1 MPVKATHIAEKAR
14 DAFLFPLFSTGKSGT
29 FCVKSF
35 AKKFSVSDRTAWV
48 YYTNAKKA
56 YEAITDD
63 WNACIRQMDSE
74 VLQTIKDSLK
84 APYET
89 AAELQGEIE
98 SIQTIIEQG
107 YILRKIKVGGEK
119 DEREIYEP
127 IKTSQ
132 LVQLHRIMD
141 EKRDRIAKIRGDYQ
155 EQEQQDTDE
164 VVTAKSLTREEL
176 QERIKNLE
184 KD

>member
-48 YYTNAKKA
+48 YYTDAKKA

-74 VLQTIKDSLK
+74 VLQAIKDSLK

-107 YILRKIKVGGEK
+107 YILRVIKVNG

-155 EQEQQDTDE
+155 EQEQQPTDE